1 MGRMGS
7 GHGPLAVRRGG
18 LILSETI
25 HVLNAIGDAW
35 REAQDGRRL
44 NDVGP
49 SDGAVIATI
58 PRSSSLDVEDAVCA
72 AESAQAAWG
81 ARSIEERAEMLDAIA
96 DAMEGTDAWLVSD
109 EVYGP
114 MVHDSRPAPLPSL
127 SLIHI

>member
-44 NDVGP
+44 DDVGP
-49 SDGAVIATI
+49 
-58 PRSSSLDVEDAVCA
+58 
-72 AESAQAAWG
+72 
-81 ARSIEERAEMLDAIA
+81 
-96 DAMEGTDAWLVSD
+96 VS
-109 EVYGP
+109 YT
-114 MVHDSRPAPLPSL
+114 HLTLPTTFGV
-127 SLIHI
+127 